1 MSVNGGTVSDV
12 VANWTGPGACG
23 AAQAVIDV
31 TVPASTPSGD
41 TVYLSGS
48 YSALG
53 TGMKSAQDWG
63 AAEIPMTKTGTNAWS
78 LTIPA
83 VANSQFQYKLDLGN
97 WTNVEETGSCGFVN
111 NRTFGFGAN
120 GSSFQANDT
129 VGAWGGLGGC

>member
-1 MSVNGGTVSDV
+1 
-12 VANWTGPGACG
+12 
-23 AAQAVIDV
+23 
-31 TVPASTPSGD
+31 
-41 TVYLSGS
+41 
-48 YSALG
+48 
-53 TGMKSAQDWG
+53 MKSAQDWG

-97 WTNVEETGSCGFVN
+97 WTNVEETGSCGFVS
-111 NRTFGFGAN
+111 NRTFGFGSN